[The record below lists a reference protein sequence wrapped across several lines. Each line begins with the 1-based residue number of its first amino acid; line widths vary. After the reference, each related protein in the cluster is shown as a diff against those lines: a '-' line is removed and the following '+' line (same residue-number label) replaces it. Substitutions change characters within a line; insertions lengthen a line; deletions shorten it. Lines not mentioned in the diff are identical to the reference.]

1 MSFERQRSG
10 SFQKRLRQLAAPLLV
25 ATTLFAPQA
34 QAFDDK
40 QTGEIETIVRN
51 YLIEHPEVLL
61 ESLQA
66 LETKRAA
73 EAKAGQSE
81 TIARLQDRLLS
92 SPVGTVAGNPD
103 GDVTLVEF
111 FDYNCGYCR
120 RAASDLKVLL
130 ESDPKLRVVY
140 KEIPVLGPPS
150 EAAARVS
157 LAFREAKPQSYP
169 AFQKE
174 LLASRAQVDEARA
187 LAVASE
193 MGVDEATLR
202 PLMGGSTV
210 AAALGESAELA
221 SALGI
226 TGTPSYVVGDEL
238 VPGAVGADALAEK
251 IASVRACG
259 SATCPPTAN

>member
-1 MSFERQRSG
+1 MTPA
-10 SFQKRLRQLAAPLLV
+10 RLRALAPLLLGATLLAAP
-25 ATTLFAPQA
+25 AH
-34 QAFDDK
+34 AFDEA

-51 YLIEHPEVLL
+51 YLIAHPEVLL

-81 TIARLQDRLLS
+81 TIAQLRQRLET
-92 SPVGTVAGNPD
+92 SPSGTVAGNPE

-120 RAASDLKVLL
+120 RAASDLQVLL

-140 KEIPVLGPPS
+140 KEIPVLGPAS

-157 LAFREAKPQSYP
+157 LAFREAKPESYP
-169 AFQKE
+169 AYQKA

-187 LAVASE
+187 LEVAAG

-202 PLMGGSTV
+202 PLMAGAAV
-210 AAALGESAELA
+210 NAALSESGELA
-221 SALGI
+221 TALGI
-226 TGTPSYVVGDEL
+226 NGTPSYVIGDEL

>member
-1 MSFERQRSG
+1 MTTARQRIG
-10 SFQKRLRQLAAPLLV
+10 SPRPRLLPTVAVPLAALAFAV
-25 ATTLFAPQA
+25 APARAFDQA
-34 QAFDDK
+34 QTD
-40 QTGEIETIVRN
+40 EIETIVRN

-81 TIARLQDRLLS
+81 TIEQLRDRLQA
-92 SPVGTVAGNPD
+92 SPTGTVAGNPD

-120 RAASDLKVLL
+120 RAASDLQVLL

-157 LAFREAKPQSYP
+157 LAFREAKPDSYP
-169 AFQKE
+169 AYQKA
-174 LLASRAQVDEARA
+174 LLASRSQVDEARA
-187 LAVASE
+187 LDVAGQ
-193 MGVDEATLR
+193 MGVTEATLR
-202 PLMGGSTV
+202 PLMTGAKV
-210 AAALGESAELA
+210 NAALAESAELA
-221 SALGI
+221 TALGI
-226 TGTPSYVVGDEL
+226 NGTPSYVIGDEL
-238 VPGAVGADALAEK
+238 VPGAVGADALAAK
-251 IASVRACG
+251 IASVRECG
-259 SATCPPTAN
+259 SASCGTSAN